1 MLRAALALSL
11 LALALTACAQSYYPP
26 YYPPSGPPPPT
37 GPHPANVTPPPPP
50 IDVVRPRIP

>member
-1 MLRAALALSL
+1 MLKIALVLGV
-11 LALALTACAQSYYPP
+11 LAVSACSKPYYPP
-26 YYPPSGPPPPT
+26 YYPPAGPPPPT